1 MQTANNKQ
9 DDGRKF
15 TIEDIQ
21 KLTITHKSDIKPL
34 EAVIKIDGRTC
45 CTKGGLSMITGKRGS
60 GKSTILR
67 IAITA
72 SLMDSIPNWYDTL
85 LMEVTPANG
94 KPVFYINTEL
104 PDATVKKLHDQILD
118 DLGLKETPTNLHFV
132 DALFLSIEDRGRVI
146 SDIIHHYPD
155 THLLF
160 IDGGAD
166 TVGSV
171 NDEVA
176 SIKAVEELLQLA
188 AKYKTTI
195 VNVVH
200 ENTGNGQSRGH
211 YGQHCERK
219 SELVLSVSFDSTN
232 SIFEIKG
239 KKIRHASPFKDIRFA
254 YATDGSGRI
263 QRVSADT
270 TEKIKDNAKKDSLL
284 SLAHT
289 CFKSQ
294 KRYPR
299 AELTKLIADI
309 TETSLK
315 TGQTRLNDMLTAN
328 YVTIDD
334 KRHVVCLL
342 EIPDF
347 NPQMSI
353 AV

>member
-1 MQTANNKQ
+1 MEGSDNKQ
-9 DDGRKF
+9 TDSVKF
-15 TIEDIQ
+15 SIEDIR

-34 EAVIKIDGRTC
+34 EAIIKIDGRTC

-60 GKSTILR
+60 GKSTLLR

-72 SLMDSIPNWYDTL
+72 SLMESIPNWYDTL
-85 LMEVTPANG
+85 LMEVIPANG

-104 PDATVKKLHDQILD
+104 PDATVKKLHDQILN
-118 DLGLKETPTNLHFV
+118 DLGVKETPTNLHFI
-132 DALFLSIEDRGRVI
+132 DALFLSIEDRGRII
-146 SDIIHHYPD
+146 SDIIQNYPN

-195 VNVVH
+195 INVVH

-270 TEKIKDNAKKDSLL
+270 TEKLKDNAKKNSLL
-284 SLAHT
+284 SLTHT

-299 AELTKLIADI
+299 VELTQLIADV
-309 TETSLK
+309 TETGIRN
-315 TGQTRLNDMLTAN
+315 GQNKLNDMLAAN

-334 KRHVVCLL
+334 KKHVVCLV
-342 EIPDF
+342 EIPDS